1 MFAYSLDHNHKN
13 QTTVKENKKKAQET
27 ITLY

>member
-1 MFAYSLDHNHKN
+1 MFAYSQDHSHKN
-13 QTTVKENKKKAQET
+13 QTTMKNKKKAQET